1 MSGADGQARRDA
13 TGDGRAPGEA
23 DGDEPAT
30 REANADLQAR
40 LRFDASL
47 PDHAARNRAW
57 WDADSERY
65 QAVQGQQLRE
75 AGGSAWGVWQIPE
88 TELRILGDVTG
99 LTTVELGCGAAQW
112 SIALAR
118 AGATAIGVDLSEAQL
133 RAAWAAAIEA
143 GVAVRLIHASAEAL
157 PLPDA
162 SADIAFCDWGASRF
176 ADPDAWV
183 PEAARI
189 LRPGGLLAFSTAS
202 PLVDMCWP
210 TGADAPTESLVV
222 DAFGL
227 DRVVDDETT
236 EFQRT
241 NGAWIALFRRQ
252 GLVVEDLIEL
262 QAPAESTSSYWDEVA
277 HAWARRWPAEQIW
290 RLRREG

>member
-1 MSGADGQARRDA
+1 MSGADERARHDAMTDERMRRARPTPTARRGSGSRHRCRITPPA
-13 TGDGRAPGEA
+13 TAPGGMLTA
-23 DGDEPAT
+23 SAT
-30 REANADLQAR
+30 RRCRVSSCARQAG
-40 LRFDASL
+40 LPGASGRS
-47 PDHAARNRAW
+47 PKR
-57 WDADSERY
+57 S
-65 QAVQGQQLRE
+65 
-75 AGGSAWGVWQIPE
+75 SA
-88 TELRILGDVTG
+88 ILGDVAG

-133 RAAWAAAIEA
+133 RAAWAAASEA

-202 PLVDMCWP
+202 PLVDMCWA
-210 TGADAPTESLVV
+210 TGADAPTESLVI

-241 NGAWIALFRRQ
+241 NGAWIALFRAQ
-252 GLVVEDLIEL
+252 GLLVEDLIEL
-262 QAPAESTSSYWDEVA
+262 QAPADATSSYWDDVA

-290 RLRREG
+290 RLRRES

>member
-1 MSGADGQARRDA
+1 MSGADEQARPEA
-13 TGDGRAPGEA
+13 TTGERLPHEA
-23 DGDEPAT
+23 D
-30 REANADLQAR
+30 ADRRAH

-65 QAVQGQQLRE
+65 QAVQGQQLRD
-75 AGGSAWGVWQIPE
+75 AGGAAWGVWQIPE
-88 TELRILGDVTG
+88 EELRILGDVAG

-112 SIALAR
+112 SIALAQ
-118 AGATAIGVDLSEAQL
+118 AGANAIGVDLSEAQL
-133 RAAWAAAIEA
+133 RAAWAAANEA
-143 GVAVRLIHASAEAL
+143 GVSVRLIHASAEAL

-189 LRPGGLLAFSTAS
+189 LRSGGLLAFSTAT
-202 PLVDMCWP
+202 PLLDMCW
-210 TGADAPTESLVV
+210 ASSAEAPTVSLVV

-241 NGAWIALFRRQ
+241 NGAWIALFRRH

-262 QAPAESTSSYWDEVA
+262 RAPPESTSSYWDEVA

-290 RLRREG
+290 RLRRER

>member
-1 MSGADGQARRDA
+1 MSGADERARHDA
-13 TGDGRAPGEA
+13 TADKQMPREA
-23 DGDEPAT
+23 D
-30 REANADLQAR
+30 ADRQAR
-40 LRFDASL
+40 LRFEASL

-88 TELRILGDVTG
+88 AELRILGDVAG
-99 LTTVELGCGAAQW
+99 LATVELGCGAAQW
-112 SIALAR
+112 SIALAK

-133 RAAWAAAIEA
+133 RAAWAAANEA
-143 GVAVRLIHASAEAL
+143 GVAIRLIHASAEAL

-202 PLVDMCWP
+202 PLVDMCWAA
-210 TGADAPTESLVV
+210 GADAPTESLVI

-227 DRVVDDETT
+227 DRVVDDETI

-241 NGAWIALFRRQ
+241 NGAWIALFRDQ
-252 GLVVEDLIEL
+252 GLLVEDLIEL
-262 QAPAESTSSYWDEVA
+262 RAPAEARSSYWDDVA

-290 RLRREG
+290 RLRRES

>member
-1 MSGADGQARRDA
+1 VAGADEQARRDY
-13 TGDGRAPGEA
+13 
-23 DGDEPAT
+23 
-30 REANADLQAR
+30 
-40 LRFDASL
+40 DASL

-75 AGGSAWGVWQIPE
+75 AGGAAWGVWQIPE
-88 TELRILGDVTG
+88 AELQVLGAVAG

-112 SIALAR
+112 SIALAQ
-118 AGATAIGVDLSEAQL
+118 AGANAVGVDLSEAQL
-133 RAAWAAAIEA
+133 RAAWAASREA
-143 GVAVRLIHASAEAL
+143 GVELRLVHASAESL

-176 ADPDAWV
+176 ADPDRWI

-189 LRPGGLLAFSTAS
+189 LRPGGLLAFSSAT
-202 PLVDMCWP
+202 PLLDLCWLDG
-210 TGADAPTESLVV
+210 TDAPATRLLR

-227 DRVVDDETT
+227 DRVVDDGQTV

-241 NGAWIALFRRQ
+241 DGDWIRCFRRA
-252 GLVVEDLIEL
+252 GLTIEDLIEL
-262 QAPAESTSSYWDEVA
+262 RPPEGATSSYWDEVA

-290 RLRREG
+290 RVRRGT

>member
-1 MSGADGQARRDA
+1 MSGAEERARHDA
-13 TGDGRAPGEA
+13 TTDERAP
-23 DGDEPAT
+23 
-30 REANADLQAR
+30 REAGADRQAR

-47 PDHAARNRAW
+47 PEHATRNRAW

-88 TELRILGDVTG
+88 AELRILGDVAG

-112 SIALAR
+112 SIALAQ

-133 RAAWAAAIEA
+133 RAAWAAADEA
-143 GVAVRLIHASAEAL
+143 GVSVRLIHASAEAL

-189 LRPGGLLAFSTAS
+189 LRPGGLLAFSTAT
-202 PLVDMCWP
+202 PLLDLCW
-210 TGADAPTESLVV
+210 ADRRRRADRVARRRRIRARSRRRRRDDRVPAHERR
-222 DAFGL
+222 L
-227 DRVVDDETT
+227 DRALPAI
-236 EFQRT
+236 RAAGRGPHRAA
-241 NGAWIALFRRQ
+241 GAGGRD
-252 GLVVEDLIEL
+252 VELL
-262 QAPAESTSSYWDEVA
+262 
-277 HAWARRWPAEQIW
+277 
-290 RLRREG
+290 G

>member
-1 MSGADGQARRDA
+1 MSGPDQQARTEVTTDE
-13 TGDGRAPGEA
+13 RALHEA
-23 DGDEPAT
+23 GTDQ
-30 REANADLQAR
+30 QAR

-65 QAVQGQQLRE
+65 QAVQGQQLRD

-88 TELRILGDVTG
+88 AELRILGDVAG

-133 RAAWAAAIEA
+133 RVAWAAAYEA
-143 GVAVRLIHASAEAL
+143 GVSVRLIHASAEAL

-176 ADPDAWV
+176 ADPDAWL

-189 LRPGGLLAFSTAS
+189 LRPGGLLAFSTAT
-202 PLVDMCWP
+202 PLLDLCWA

-236 EFQRT
+236 EFQRM

-252 GLVVEDLIEL
+252 GLLVEDLIEL
-262 QAPAESTSSYWDEVA
+262 RAPAESTSSYWDDVA